1 MQSDFAPIVYV
12 MASKR
17 NATFYVGITSN
28 LLQRIAQ
35 HRQATI
41 GGFTATHDI
50 KTFVWFD
57 PHPTMESGILREKRI
72 KTWQRAWKLRLI
84 EAANPESRDLATDYG
99 FEPL

>member
-35 HRQATI
+35 HRKSTI

-50 KTFVWFD
+50 KTLVWFD
-57 PHPTMESGILREKRI
+57 PHSSFQRRLESSCYVR
-72 KTWQRAWKLRLI
+72 
-84 EAANPESRDLATDYG
+84 
-99 FEPL
+99 